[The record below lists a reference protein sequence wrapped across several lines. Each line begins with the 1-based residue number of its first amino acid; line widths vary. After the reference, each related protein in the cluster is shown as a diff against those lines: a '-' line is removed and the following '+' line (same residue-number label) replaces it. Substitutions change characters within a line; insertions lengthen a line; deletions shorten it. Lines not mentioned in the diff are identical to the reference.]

1 MKHNHRKP
9 LLVDSNT
16 DLIIIRK
23 PEAIN
28 NQSVSL
34 GRKPS
39 GPIIIHLLN
48 KINRIVIYK
57 NLVIL
62 IAILLFILF

>member
-1 MKHNHRKP
+1 MKHSHRKP

-39 GPIIIHLLN
+39 GPIIMHLLS

>member
-1 MKHNHRKP
+1 MKHSHRKL

-16 DLIIIRK
+16 DLIIMRK

-48 KINRIVIYK
+48 NINRIVIYK

>member
-1 MKHNHRKP
+1 MKHSHRKP

-28 NQSVSL
+28 NHSVSL